1 MKRQLKVFDFD
12 DTLARSETPVIIKK
26 PDGSSI
32 TLTPSQFAT
41 YKMEPSDKLDFTYF
55 NKMITKA
62 TPIKHN
68 VELLKTY
75 LANPG
80 KYKVTILT
88 ARALAFP
95 ISYWLKKLTGRDVY
109 VVGVAGSDPML
120 KANYIEKE
128 IKKGY
133 NDIFFID
140 DSLPNVQAIKDL
152 NKKYPDV
159 NIEAIV
165 AENINERYLR
175 QIIAITEAIQ
185 YHKENKI

>member
-12 DTLARSETPVIIKK
+12 DTLAKSETPVIIKK

-80 KYKVTILT
+80 RYKVTILT

-95 ISYWLKKLTGRDVY
+95 IRYWLKKLTGRDVY

-128 IKKGY
+128 INKGY
-133 NDIFFID
+133 NDIVFID
-140 DSLPNVQAIKDL
+140 DSIKNVKAVEAL
-152 NKKYPDV
+152 ASKYPDV
-159 NIEAIV
+159 TLKVIHT
-165 AENINERYLR
+165 
-175 QIIAITEAIQ
+175 TEAEHI
-185 YHKENKI
+185 KF